1 MTLPTTGPISI
12 SMVAAELGIS
22 SAGLSLGDARVRAL
36 AGKPTGPISF
46 SDLRGKTADGGG
58 GGGGATFTL
67 TAERGIVG
75 GTIGY
80 ERDVYGS
87 ISGEPLG
94 ANLMQE
100 ITSAYIEGP
109 NMTSVRMVFQG
120 DVRSQL
126 TGKSLR
132 KTSPASVISAI
143 SAGDLAF
150 ASGVTTFEK
159 ITSGDTAPFAEGQA
173 YALEIS

>member
-12 SMVAAELGIS
+12 AMVAAELGIS

-36 AGKPTGPISF
+36 AGKPTGPISLG
-46 SDLRGKTADGGG
+46 DLRGKSADGGG
-58 GGGGATFTL
+58 GGGGATFSL
-67 TAERGIVG
+67 TAERGIAG
-75 GTIGY
+75 GAIGY
-80 ERDVYGS
+80 EKDVYGS
-87 ISGEPLG
+87 ITSEPLG
-94 ANLMQE
+94 ANVMQE
-100 ITSAYIEGP
+100 ITAAYVEGP
-109 NMTSVRMVFQG
+109 DVTTVRMVFQG
-120 DVRSQL
+120 DARPQL

-143 SAGDLAF
+143 TAGDLVY

-159 ITSGDTAPFAEGQA
+159 ITPGDTAPFDEGQT